1 VYANVLHARFEFHPI
16 SIYIEEEVL
25 SESGKVDRTI
35 FQLSFHDDE
44 DQLRLLPSGRYRA
57 FGLNATLMATSTDLV
72 SQPSDMSNVQS
83 PLLYFVKLKK
93 LDNLVTL
100 LRVLFPTFHPQLP
113 LHTSLLA
120 IPSAM
125 STQSLSSLLLVH
137 LVIPTSLGHYATP
150 ILVSIPV
157 SCSALDT

>member
-1 VYANVLHARFEFHPI
+1 MHECMPMSYMLASNSIQFRFTLKRRCSPSQARLIGPFF
-16 SIYIEEEVL
+16 SL
-25 SESGKVDRTI
+25 ASMMMKTSSGC
-35 FQLSFHDDE
+35 S
-44 DQLRLLPSGRYRA
+44 LRGDIGHLDS
-57 FGLNATLMATSTDLV
+57 M
-72 SQPSDMSNVQS
+72 QPS
-83 PLLYFVKLKK
+83 YFVKLKK